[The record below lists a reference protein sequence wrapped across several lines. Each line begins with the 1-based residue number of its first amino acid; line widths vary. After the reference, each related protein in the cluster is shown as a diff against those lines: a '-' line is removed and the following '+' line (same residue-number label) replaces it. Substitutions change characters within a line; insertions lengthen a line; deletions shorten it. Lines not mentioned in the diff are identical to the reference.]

1 MADTNITVAPSL
13 TEVALTTAASIVYPP
28 SRASALLLLG
38 WASGVQYSYDG
49 TTWATVPADGFAV
62 WQRLA
67 ETRGGDATPA
77 VRLRMSSGTATVTVD
92 AR

>member
-1 MADTNITVAPSL
+1 
-13 TEVALTTAASIVYPP
+13 
-28 SRASALLLLG
+28 
-38 WASGVQYSYDG
+38 VQYSYDG